1 MGGIGH
7 SNVKKVPFLALLGS
21 KSSHR
26 NFCGGRNF
34 CPIDDFWGMTP
45 NEHFQF
51 LKWGAIIFIREMNED
66 DQNFTNSLLN

>member
-1 MGGIGH
+1 MLLGH
-7 SNVKKVPFLALLGS
+7 SYGGMGHPNVKKDPFLEKLAP
-21 KSSHR
+21 KSSH
-26 NFCGGRNF
+26 RNF

-66 DQNFTNSLLN
+66 AQNFTNSLLN